1 MCSKLTIKTLLPLL
15 LTLLTYF
22 TSFSSVFI
30 VDFENVIAG
39 WVGMEIFWGLKTL
52 SRNKTFGFRFSK

>member
-1 MCSKLTIKTLLPLL
+1 MCSKLIIKTLLPLL

-52 SRNKTFGFRFSK
+52 SRNKT